1 MAYIFTDK
9 LRRVVI
15 VMTRNKG
22 MFRISKFN
30 VCILGMLVGIG
41 LISALPFVGLS
52 CRWCTAG
59 G

>member
-1 MAYIFTDK
+1 MLSIATENTSNSSDNKYCSNMFKITKFN
-9 LRRVVI
+9 LCVI
-15 VMTRNKG
+15 G
-22 MFRISKFN
+22 MF
-30 VCILGMLVGIG
+30 LGIG

>member
-1 MAYIFTDK
+1 
-9 LRRVVI
+9 
-15 VMTRNKG
+15 
-22 MFRISKFN
+22 MFKITKFN
-30 VCILGMLVGIG
+30 LCVIGMLVGIG